1 MAGPVP
7 AIHVFA
13 AAKKGVDTRD
23 QRGHDESSIR
33 DHLIAQQKSPPNW
46 RAFLDA
52 THATQRYAPHTSGTP

>member
-33 DHLIAQQKSPPNW
+33 DHLVAQRKKPAELAGFP
-46 RAFLDA
+46 
-52 THATQRYAPHTSGTP
+52 

>member
-7 AIHVFA
+7 AIRDFT

-33 DHLIAQQKSPPNW
+33 DHLIAQQKKPAELAGSP
-46 RAFLDA
+46 
-52 THATQRYAPHTSGTP
+52 